1 MGNRECCRSNDERTA
16 LPSRLSELP
25 ELGRYNAS
33 PAGLIGEASVFIRP
47 LFLAVAMALG
57 WSGIAAAEDLRFF
70 QIGTGPTGEIRFP
83 IGGLIANALSNP
95 PGSRECERGG
105 SCGVPGL
112 VAVAKS
118 TGGSVAN
125 VDAIQARRLDA
136 ALVHADIAFWAN
148 HGTGPYKNKA
158 VPNLR
163 GIAMLYPESLHLVA
177 RKDANIRTVRDL
189 KGKRVSFGEVN
200 SATATHGQIIL
211 SAYGLTERQIKLSPL
226 KPAAAAEALTVNK
239 LDAFL
244 VVDGQPLPAITELA
258 RTLPITVIPIDGS
271 EADRI
276 RAQYPFLTAGTIAAE
291 TYDGIPEAVKTLD
304 VGVALMAPAEVD
316 QDLIY
321 GVTRALWHSST
332 QTLLLRG
339 NPRGKLIH
347 LDSAALARMGIP
359 LHAGASQF
367 YADAGMKQ

>member
-1 MGNRECCRSNDERTA
+1 
-16 LPSRLSELP
+16 
-25 ELGRYNAS
+25 
-33 PAGLIGEASVFIRP
+33 
-47 LFLAVAMALG
+47 MALG
-57 WSGIAAAEDLRFF
+57 GSSLAVAEDLRFF
-70 QIGTGPTGEIRFP
+70 QLGTGPTGEIRFP

-125 VDAIQARRLDA
+125 VDAIRARRLDA

-158 VPNLR
+158 APNLR

-177 RKDANIRTVRDL
+177 RQDAGIHTVKDL
-189 KGKRVSFGEVN
+189 KGKRVSFGELN
-200 SATATHGQIIL
+200 SATAAHGLIIL
-211 SAYGLTERQIKLSPL
+211 GAYGLTERQIKLTPF
-226 KPAAAAEALTVNK
+226 KPAAAAEALAANK

-244 VVDGQPLPAITELA
+244 VMDGQPLPVVADLA
-258 RTLPITVIPIDGS
+258 RTLPIALIPINGS

-276 RAQYPFLTAGTIAAE
+276 RAQYPFLTAGTIAANSYE
-291 TYDGIPEAVKTLD
+291 GVADAVKTLD
-304 VGVALMAPAEVD
+304 VGVALMAPAEVE

-339 NPRGKLIH
+339 NPRGKLIQ
-347 LDSAALARMGIP
+347 LDSSALSKMGIP
-359 LHAGASQF
+359 LHAGAAQF
-367 YADAGMKQ
+367 YKDAGMAQ

>member
-1 MGNRECCRSNDERTA
+1 
-16 LPSRLSELP
+16 
-25 ELGRYNAS
+25 
-33 PAGLIGEASVFIRP
+33 VFIRP
-47 LFLAVAMALG
+47 LFLAAALIWG
-57 WSGIAAAEDLRFF
+57 GTAQAEDLRFF
-70 QIGTGPTGEIRFP
+70 QLGTGPTGEIRFP

-125 VDAIQARRLDA
+125 VDAIRARRLDA
-136 ALVHADIAFWAN
+136 ALVHADIAYWAN

-177 RKDANIRTVRDL
+177 RKDADIRTVKDL
-189 KGKRVSFGEVN
+189 KGKRVSFGEVD
-200 SATATHGQIIL
+200 SATAIHGQIIL
-211 SAYGLTERQIKLSPL
+211 GAYGLTERQVRLIPL
-226 KPAAAAEALTVNK
+226 KPAAAAEALTAGK

-244 VVDGQPLPAITELA
+244 VVDGQPLPAVAELA
-258 RTLPITVIPIDGS
+258 RTLPITLVPMDGT
-271 EADRI
+271 EADRM
-276 RAQYPFLTAGTIAAE
+276 RAQYPFLTAGTIAAD
-291 TYDGIPEAVKTLD
+291 TYEGVTEPVRTLD

-321 GVTRALWHSST
+321 GVTRALWHPST

-347 LDSAALARMGIP
+347 LDSAALGRMGIP
-359 LHAGASQF
+359 LHAGAAQF
-367 YADAGMKQ
+367 YVDAGMKQ